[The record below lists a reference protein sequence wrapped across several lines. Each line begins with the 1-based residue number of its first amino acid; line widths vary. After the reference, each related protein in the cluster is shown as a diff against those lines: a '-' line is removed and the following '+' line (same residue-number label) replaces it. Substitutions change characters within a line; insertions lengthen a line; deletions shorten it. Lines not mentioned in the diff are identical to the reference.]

1 MKTFLKMSVLFV
13 AFAIST
19 QAGLAQTK
27 RPITFDDLISIKR
40 VGDAQISP
48 DGRWVAYVV
57 NSIDKQAN
65 RGKRNI
71 SVAPTYGGNSFSLI
85 TSNRND
91 DTPRWS
97 ADGKWIAFL
106 STRDGAPQIFVAGT
120 DGSNPRKVTNVPL
133 GVSDFTWSPDGKM
146 FAFSTEVYPE
156 CADLK
161 CTANKAEAEENS
173 KVKAVIADRLLY
185 RHWDTFKRGKRSH
198 LFVISVEG
206 GEPRDLTP
214 GDYDVP
220 PFSLGDPLAYDF
232 SPDGKEICFA
242 RNTDK
247 AEALSTNNDLWLV
260 SVNGGEAK
268 RITGANTGYDSTPRY
283 SPDGKW
289 IAYRSQD
296 RYGYESDRFKLM
308 LYDRQ
313 SGASKELTV
322 GFDRNVGEM
331 VWSPD
336 SQSLLLVAEDEGR
349 ELIASISIN
358 GGVKP
363 LIAKTASNGISLS
376 SDGKTLAFTR
386 SSLTMPAEVF
396 IANADGSNARQLT
409 NTNSNLLAQ
418 LELNPAEDFWF
429 EGAKAS
435 MPNPKTRK
443 LGPVKVTTDFGKT
456 ETSKI
461 HGFIVKPPQFDKS
474 KKYPMILLIH
484 GGPQGAWLDNWGY
497 RWNAQMWAARGYVTV
512 LINPHGSTGYG
523 QAFTEQITGDWGGAV
538 YEDLMKGVDHMIKL
552 GYVDPNRI
560 GAAGGSYGGY
570 MVNWIMGHTDRF
582 KALMSHAGIF
592 NSVSMYA
599 TEELWFQEWEFKG
612 NPWDNPQL
620 YNKWSP
626 HLHAKNFKTPT
637 LVIHGEL
644 DYRVPIGEGIQLFST
659 LQRKGVPS
667 KLLYFPDEGHWIL
680 KPQNSELWYKTV
692 LDWFDQWLKP
702 NGETAS
708 K

>member
-1 MKTFLKMSVLFV
+1 MKPFLKTFFLLTLTVGLTFV
-13 AFAIST
+13 T
-19 QAGLAQTK
+19 LAQTK
-27 RPITFDDLISIKR
+27 RPIAFDDLISMKR
-40 VGDAQISP
+40 VADAQVSP
-48 DGRWVAYVV
+48 DGKSVAYVV
-57 NSIDKQAN
+57 NVIDKQAN
-65 RGKRNI
+65 RGKRSI
-71 SVAPTYGGNSFSLI
+71 WIVPTAGGEAKQLI
-85 TSNRND
+85 TSSRND

-106 STRDGAPQIFVAGT
+106 SSRDGAPQIFVAAA
-120 DGSNPRKVTNVPL
+120 DGSGPRKVTDVPL
-133 GVSDFTWSPDGKM
+133 GVADFTWSPDGKL

-161 CTANKAEAEENS
+161 CTADKAAAADAS

-185 RHWDTFKRGKRSH
+185 RHWSDFKLGKRSH
-198 LFVISVEG
+198 VFVVSSSG
-206 GEPRDLTP
+206 GQPKDLTP
-214 GDYDVP
+214 GDFDSP
-220 PFSLGDPLAYDF
+220 PFSLGDPVAYDF
-232 SPDGKEICFA
+232 SPDGKELCFA

-247 AEALSTNNDLWLV
+247 QEALSTNNDLFLV
-260 SVNGGEAK
+260 PVGGGEAK
-268 RITGANTGYDSTPRY
+268 RITSANTGYDSTPRY

-308 LYDRQ
+308 LYNRQ
-313 SGASKELTV
+313 SSVVKELTV
-322 GFDRNVGEM
+322 GFDRNIGEM

-336 SQSLLLVAEDEGR
+336 SQSLLLVAEDRGR
-349 ELIASISIN
+349 ELIGSISIN
-358 GGVKP
+358 GGGVKS
-363 LIAKTASNGISLS
+363 LIAKTASNGITLS
-376 SDGKTLAFTR
+376 ADGKTLAFTR

-396 IANADGSNARQLT
+396 AANTDGSNVRQLSRT
-409 NTNSNLLAQ
+409 NAAILAQ
-418 LELNPAEDFWF
+418 LDLNPAEDF
-429 EGAKAS
+429 EYVGGLKA
-435 MPNPKTRK
+435 
-443 LGPVKVTTDFGKT
+443 
-456 ETSKI
+456 KI

-474 KKYPMILLIH
+474 KKYPMVLLIH

-523 QAFTEQITGDWGGAV
+523 QAFTEQISGEWGGAV
-538 YEDLMKGVDHMIKL
+538 YEDLMKGVDHVVKQ
-552 GYVDPNRI
+552 GYVDAARI

-570 MVNWIMGHTDRF
+570 MVNWMMGHTDRF
-582 KALMSHAGIF
+582 KAFVSHAGIF

-612 NPWDNPQL
+612 TPWEKPEL
-620 YNKWSP
+620 YTKWSP
-626 HLHAKNFKTPT
+626 HLHAAKFKTPT
-637 LVIHGEL
+637 LVVHGEL

-667 KLLYFPDEGHWIL
+667 RLLYFPDEGHWIL

-702 NGETAS
+702 GGATAS
-708 K
+708 R